1 MELQVFTLNCWG
13 IPCVSKDRKPRMRA
27 IAEALAN
34 QTYDIVCLQEVWS
47 DDDFNLIREATLA
60 VLPHSHYFY
69 SGVVGS
75 GVCILSRYPITEVF
89 FHKWSVNGYIHKI
102 QHGDWFGGKG
112 VGLCC
117 LKINGFK
124 VNIYS
129 AHLHAE
135 YNRASDEYMAH
146 RVLQAYDTAQFI
158 QLTSACA
165 DSVILAGDLNTE
177 PGDLAY
183 RILTNITGLSD
194 AYLEAGECDEIA
206 ATNEDYKNSYSS
218 GKSIKDKIPGKRI
231 DYVMYHGNTNID
243 VSVTKYC
250 QPFPSRVPRKSY
262 SYSDHDAI
270 CATLT
275 LAKSEKS
282 DKSIDNDRCF
292 NTLTESITICEDYLR
307 RLGTHKTVYFI
318 AVIIMLGLIVTTF
331 VTDDP
336 FGYTVI
342 YHISRVILTFGIIF
356 ALLMGTLWNMIERN
370 SVVAGNLALKVALS
384 QLATNSN
391 S

>member
-27 IAEALAN
+27 IAEALAAR
-34 QTYDIVCLQEVWS
+34 TYDIVCLQEVWS
-47 DDDFNLIREATLA
+47 EDDFNLIKDATLT

-75 GVCILSRYPITEVF
+75 GVCILSRYSITEVF

-117 LKINGFK
+117 LQIKGFK

-135 YNRASDEYMAH
+135 YNRAFDEYMAH

-158 QLTSACA
+158 QLTSASA
-165 DSVILAGDLNTE
+165 DLVILAGDLNTE
-177 PGDLAY
+177 PGDLAH
-183 RILTNITGLSD
+183 RILTTTTGLHD
-194 AYLEAGECDEIA
+194 AYLESSEEEDIA

-218 GKSIKDKIPGKRI
+218 RKSIKDKIPGKRI
-231 DYVMYHGNTNID
+231 DYVLFHGSGNVA
-243 VSVTKYC
+243 VSVNQYC
-250 QPFPSRVPRKSY
+250 QPFPSRVPQKSY

-270 CATLT
+270 CATLKLT
-275 LAKSEKS
+275 KSPKP
-282 DKSIDNDRCF
+282 DRSIDHDQAY
-292 NTLTESITICEDYLR
+292 NTLTESIGVCENYLR
-307 RLGTHKTVYFI
+307 CLRTHRTVYFI
-318 AVIIMLGLIVTTF
+318 AVFIMVALIVVTF
-331 VTDDP
+331 VTNDP

-342 YHISRVILTFGIIF
+342 YHIGRVILTFGIIF
-356 ALLMGTLWNMIERN
+356 ALMMGTLWNMIERN
-370 SVVAGNLALKVALS
+370 SVLAGNLAMKVALA
-384 QLATNSN
+384 QVDTNS
-391 S
+391 SS